1 MINLYQF
8 IKDLEKIKCPPLL
21 IHERDLAADSAI
33 RRKLKLDE
41 TDVRPDFAKE
51 LLEQGFVIFPVYKDD
66 RILPLGYGAKYCS
79 YRAINYGD
87 ACEIIQ
93 EYGRQEVNPQDTRYT
108 KPTAD
113 AKMRCYRFYYDR
125 EEGRYKQENNEE
137 KWQQRLSEI
146 IVLKESE
153 AVTNLIWLF
162 YDFYNDFWINRVQS
176 KKKYNLG
183 NQPSH
188 LDYMDYIYYLDCQLE
203 NVKAYM
209 LLLRIFSELE
219 ENAYQI
225 TVQMVG
231 SLEQRIERCRRYLY
245 QQELQDHF
253 SKKHDAVNGKTVEK
267 LFKHIE
273 FLFKPGYFVDPLK
286 EKLYPNIG
294 QVYDRVQLSGVYN
307 SAETLREKQH
317 NIIEKA
323 KKAFEIQGKEAV
335 EKLTDYP
342 VYFVN

>member
-1 MINLYQF
+1 MYQF

-21 IHERDLAADSAI
+21 IHQCDLATDSAI
-33 RRKLKLDE
+33 RRKQKLDE

-66 RILPLGYGAKYCS
+66 RILPLGYGAKFCS
-79 YRAINYGD
+79 YRVINYGD
-87 ACEIIQ
+87 ACENIQ

-108 KPTAD
+108 KPTVD
-113 AKMRCYRFYYDR
+113 ARVRSYRFYYDR
-125 EEGRYKQENNEE
+125 TEGRYKQENNEE
-137 KWQQRLSEI
+137 KWQHRISEI
-146 IVLKESE
+146 TVLKEGE
-153 AVTNLIWLF
+153 AVIELIWLF
-162 YDFYNDFWINRVQS
+162 YDFYQDFWINRVPFR
-176 KKKYNLG
+176 KRYNLD

-203 NVKAYM
+203 NVQAYM
-209 LLLRIFSELE
+209 LLLRIFSELDE
-219 ENAYQI
+219 DAYQM
-225 TVQMVG
+225 TVQMVQ
-231 SLEQRIERCRRYLY
+231 SLEQSIKRCRSYLH
-245 QQELQDHF
+245 QQAMNDHF
-253 SKKHDAVNGKTVEK
+253 NKKHDALNGKTVEK

-294 QVYDRVQLSGVYN
+294 QVYDRIQLSRLYN
-307 SAETLREKQH
+307 SAETLREKQQ
-317 NIIEKA
+317 NIIDKA
-323 KKAFEIQGKEAV
+323 RKVFALQGKEAI